1 MTTLPTRPALAETVA
16 HIAREYRE
24 AKGRMPHLAPFFPE
38 PTEYPPILRNAPE
51 ETTPTPDDAA
61 DDLEYPP
68 RRRKGDR

>member
-1 MTTLPTRPALAETVA
+1 MDLADR
-16 HIAREYRE
+16 IAREYRE

-51 ETTPTPDDAA
+51 ETTPRPDAA